1 MRKVGSMA
9 GNLAGLKKGDVI
21 LVGNDRRYKI
31 VKMVS
36 FTEAK
41 VRRTFGHQHRNV
53 VGPDEEHRQVQ
64 PVGVRV
70 QRAFLAAVFHAGRLQ
85 EFLGR
90 FHQPAFARHRQ
101 ACLSGFQTHRY
112 ILLN

>member
-41 VRRTFGHQHRNV
+41 VRRTFGQWLK
-53 VGPDEEHRQVQ
+53 DLW
-64 PVGVRV
+64 
-70 QRAFLAAVFHAGRLQ
+70 ASLAQ
-85 EFLGR
+85 
-90 FHQPAFARHRQ
+90 
-101 ACLSGFQTHRY
+101 
-112 ILLN
+112 LL

>member
-1 MRKVGSMA
+1 MA

-41 VRRTFGHQHRNV
+41 VRRTFGQWLK
-53 VGPDEEHRQVQ
+53 DLW
-64 PVGVRV
+64 
-70 QRAFLAAVFHAGRLQ
+70 ASLAQ
-85 EFLGR
+85 
-90 FHQPAFARHRQ
+90 
-101 ACLSGFQTHRY
+101 
-112 ILLN
+112 LL